1 MPALKHRTLLFSL
14 LLLAAVTGTY
24 AIHFQNGFHFDDM
37 HTVVDNP
44 YIRSLKNL
52 PRFFQDP
59 TTFSV
64 LPQNRTW
71 RPFVSASL
79 AFDYWLGS
87 GYKPFFFHL
96 STFLIFLLQLALMIP
111 LFRAI
116 LDRASPTT
124 ASHNQLAAW
133 LATAW
138 YGLHPVLAETV
149 NYVIQRGDIYAACG
163 VVAALAL
170 FVLKPGL
177 RKLQLYL
184 LPFAF
189 ALLSKPP
196 ALVFPVIL
204 FLYLYLFEESENPK
218 RVRASL
224 VATLPSFIVCGLLL
238 WVQAALTPKTF
249 TPSIISPWSY
259 RITQPY
265 VWLRYLEALFLPLHL
280 NIDTD
285 LRPFES
291 INVQMI
297 AGIVFTLLLLAAIVW
312 NARKPALRPISFGL
326 SWFVISQL
334 PTSLYPLSEV
344 ENDHRMYLA
353 FIGLVLAVVWALS
366 LLTRALLAR
375 LESSSAAPLARK
387 TLGSL
392 IALLLCAYAGGTFAR
407 NRVWR
412 DEETLWKD
420 CVEKSPTNGR
430 GLMNYGLTQMAAGRF
445 QEAND
450 LFTRAL
456 AYTPNYPIL
465 EINLGIV
472 NDSLGR
478 AAESERHFQRAL
490 QLSPGSDEAHLF
502 YGRTLLG
509 RRKLV
514 EAKREEEAALSI
526 NPSRLEPHHLL
537 IRIDQA
543 LGDESG
549 AHAAAEALLRLAP
562 DDPDAAAA
570 LQHQVVQDADY
581 FIELSLRYYQQGL
594 YRESEKAARDAL
606 KQKPDSALAF
616 NNIAAA
622 AAAEKR
628 WDDAIAAAAEAVRL
642 SPDFQL
648 AKNNLAWAKSE
659 KAAGHK

>member
-1 MPALKHRTLLFSL
+1 M
-14 LLLAAVTGTY
+14 V
-24 AIHFQNGFHFDDM
+24 
-37 HTVVDNP
+37 
-44 YIRSLKNL
+44 
-52 PRFFQDP
+52 
-59 TTFSV
+59 
-64 LPQNRTW
+64 
-71 RPFVSASL
+71 
-79 AFDYWLGS
+79 
-87 GYKPFFFHL
+87 
-96 STFLIFLLQLALMIP
+96 P

-116 LDRASPTT
+116 LDRASPDT
-124 ASHNQLAAW
+124 ASLNHLAAF

-138 YGLHPVLAETV
+138 YGLHPAMAETV
-149 NYVIQRGDIYAACG
+149 NYVIQRGDIYAAVG

-170 FVLKPGL
+170 FVLKPKL
-177 RKLQLYL
+177 RKSQLYL

-204 FLYLYLFEESENPK
+204 FIYLIWFEESGNPK
-218 RVRASL
+218 RLRASL
-224 VATLPSFIVCGLLL
+224 ATALPSLLLCGLLL
-238 WVQAALTPKTF
+238 WLQAAFTPKTF
-249 TPSIISPWSY
+249 TPSILSPWSY
-259 RITQPY
+259 QITQPY
-265 VWLRYLEALFLPLHL
+265 VWLRYVEALFLPLHL
-280 NIDTD
+280 NVDTD

-291 INVQMI
+291 VDLQLI
-297 AGIVFTLLLLAAIVW
+297 AGVLFTLLLLAAIFW
-312 NARKPALRPISFGL
+312 NARKPLLRPISFGL
-326 SWFVISQL
+326 SWFLIAQL

-353 FIGLVLAVVWALS
+353 FIGLVLAVVWALA
-366 LLTRALLAR
+366 LLARALLAR
-375 LESSSAAPLARK
+375 LESSPQAPLARRA
-387 TLGSL
+387 LGFL
-392 IALLLCAYAGGTFAR
+392 IVLLLCAYAGGTFAR

-430 GLMNYGLTQMAAGRF
+430 GLMNYGLTQMAVGRF
-445 QEAND
+445 QAAND

-472 NDSLGR
+472 NDSMGR

-509 RRKLV
+509 QHKLV
-514 EAKREEEAALSI
+514 EAKREEEAALAI

-543 LGDESG
+543 LGDEAG

-562 DDPDAAAA
+562 DDAEAAAA
-570 LQHQVVQDADY
+570 LTHQVVQDADY

-606 KQKPDSALAF
+606 KQKPDSALAY

-628 WDDAIAAAAEAVRL
+628 WDDAIAAASEAVRL
-642 SPDFQL
+642 NPDFQL

-659 KAAGHK
+659 KAAGHQ